1 MTSSTKLAVKAS
13 PSETAS
19 CRVLSTQSVPAER
32 RLEYWVEMVCSLY
45 CKLECTPSDT
55 APIHGDIRFRRLGD
69 GQFTQVR
76 SNCKSIRL
84 LPHRI
89 AQCTDDHYLV
99 LVMREGLGTL
109 TQGSR
114 TAQLRPGDFAVHDCT
129 RPYELHFDGPVH
141 ALDVLRLARADLESH
156 ISDPADL
163 TASTVPGEHLAGR
176 LLKSMIESIGDDE
189 VSAGAGQCVSQA
201 LTSIV
206 AAGLRS
212 LPAAGSAR
220 PKRLADYHR
229 ARVRTFV
236 RDRLRDPQ
244 LSVGMIAAATGLS
257 ADYLGKL
264 FRDEPEPLSRW
275 IWRLRLDACRRDLC
289 DGRFARQ
296 GISEIAFSWGF
307 NDAAHFSRSFR
318 DRFGLSP
325 RELRMLS
332 GVVPGEA
339 RQA

>member
-1 MTSSTKLAVKAS
+1 MKSAEKAS
-13 PSETAS
+13 PSEAES
-19 CRVLSTQSVPAER
+19 LRVLSTQSVRPEM

-45 CKLECTPSDT
+45 CRLECVPSDS
-55 APIHGDIRFRRLGD
+55 APIHASIRFRSLGN
-69 GQFTQVR
+69 GQLTQVR
-76 SNCKSIRL
+76 SSCQIVRF

-89 AQCTDDHYLV
+89 AECTDDHYLV
-99 LVMREGLGTL
+99 LLMREGLGTL
-109 TQGSR
+109 SEGNR

-129 RPYELHFDGPVH
+129 QPCELRFDGPVH
-141 ALDVLRLARADLESH
+141 SVDVLRVARSELESH

-163 TASTVPGEHLAGR
+163 TAKTVSGEHLAAR
-176 LLKSMIESIGDDE
+176 LLKSMIEGIGDDDGDTL
-189 VSAGAGQCVSQA
+189 SAGTDQCLAQA

-212 LPAAGSAR
+212 LPATAISK

-229 ARVRTFV
+229 ARVRALV
-236 RDRLRDPQ
+236 RDKLRDPH

-264 FRDEPEPLSRW
+264 FRDEPESLSRW
-275 IWRLRLDACRRDLC
+275 IWRLRLDACRSDLTDC
-289 DGRFARQ
+289 RFAHR

-332 GVVPGEA
+332 GLVPGEA

>member
-1 MTSSTKLAVKAS
+1 MKQAEKAS
-13 PSETAS
+13 PSEAES
-19 CRVLSTQSVPAER
+19 LRVLSTQSVPPEMR
-32 RLEYWVEMVCSLY
+32 MEYWVEMVCSLY
-45 CKLECTPSDT
+45 CKLECVPSDT
-55 APIHGDIRFRRLGD
+55 APIYGNIRFRQLGD

-76 SNCKSIRL
+76 SNCESLRL

-89 AQCTDDHYLV
+89 AQSADDHYLV
-99 LVMREGLGTL
+99 LLMREGLGTL
-109 TQGSR
+109 SQGNR
-114 TAQLRPGDFAVHDCT
+114 TAQMRPGDFAVHDCT
-129 RPYELHFDGPVH
+129 RPYELRFDGPLH
-141 ALDVLRLARADLESH
+141 AVDVLRVARSELESH

-163 TASTVPGEHLAGR
+163 TAKTVSGRHLSGR
-176 LLKSMIESIGDDE
+176 LLKSMIEGIGDCDGDP
-189 VSAGAGQCVSQA
+189 VSAGTGQCVSQA

-212 LPAAGSAR
+212 LPAAANSK

-229 ARVRTFV
+229 ARVRAFV
-236 RDRLRDPQ
+236 RDKLRDPH

-264 FRDEPEPLSRW
+264 FREEPESLSRW
-275 IWRLRLDACRRDLC
+275 IWRLRLDACRRDLTDC
-289 DGRFARQ
+289 RFAHQ

-332 GVVPGEA
+332 GLVPGEA
-339 RQA
+339 RHA